1 MSPGDLVVVKK
12 GFPSEGQVG
21 VVKPWVDQVGV
32 VLTVAAVADRAF
44 CDVLFPEGVK
54 NLHRWWLEPLEVPDA
69 SR

>member
-1 MSPGDLVVVKK
+1 MQIGDLVVVKK
-12 GFPSEGQVG
+12 GIPYEG
-21 VVKPWVDQVGV
+21 KVGV

-69 SR
+69 TR